1 MKIAGFITLFIVL
14 NCFSSLAQNESPL
27 RIEFDRKSKRIELIS
42 GRKLPDYKL
51 AKRGSIQ
58 FFLGRL
64 DTPDDFLNFFH
75 DGVRKVNIKDLK
87 SIEKVQERFAVWRLT
102 YKRGNKNTPRIH
114 HLAVSFIP
122 LSLSTKEPEKRV
134 YLLLNDLKLI
144 DWGDEK
150 EKKPVNN

>member
-14 NCFSSLAQNESPL
+14 NCLSSFAQSEPSL
-27 RIEFDRKSKRIELIS
+27 RIEFDRKSKRIDLIS
-42 GRKLPDYKL
+42 GMKLPDYKL
-51 AKRGSIQ
+51 AKRGSIR

-87 SIEKVQERFAVWRLT
+87 SIEKIQERFAVWRLT

-144 DWGDEK
+144 DWGDGK
-150 EKKPVNN
+150 EKNPVNN